1 MANTGRQHT
10 FRFVL
15 LLSIVSLFGD
25 MTYEGARSVSGP
37 FLAYLG
43 ASGFV
48 VGFVAGSGE
57 LIGFALRY
65 FSGRVAD
72 RTRMYWPIAI
82 FGYAVNVLTV
92 PALALARTWPI
103 AAVLIVGERFGRG
116 VRKPVVGA
124 MLAHAGSEL
133 GQGWVFGFREAMDQ
147 TGATI
152 GPLIVAL
159 VLFLHGGFSLAFS
172 VLAIPALLMLLVLIG
187 ARREYPRPED
197 LETARPVQAPRG
209 VGAFWLYAAGG
220 ACLGA
225 GFADFALV
233 SYHFSRTHVVADA
246 LIPVLYAGAM
256 LVGAVGSP
264 FLGKAYDR
272 YGIVVV
278 IAAFVAGAAFAPLVF
293 LGSGAVALVGVL
305 LWGLGMA
312 AQDALLP
319 SIIARI
325 APPER
330 RASTLGAFDAVY
342 GVAWFLGST
351 VMGALYDRSVIGLV
365 VFSVVLQVVCA
376 PPLLLFAARRQSRV
390 DEAAT

>member
-1 MANTGRQHT
+1 MAHPRAHA

-37 FLAYLG
+37 FLAQLG
-43 ASGFV
+43 ASGFI
-48 VGFVAGSGE
+48 VGFVAGFGE
-57 LIGFALRY
+57 LIGFGMRY
-65 FSGRVAD
+65 LSGSFAD
-72 RTRMYWPIAI
+72 YSRRYWPIAI
-82 FGYAVNVLTV
+82 AGYAVNVLSV
-92 PALALARTWPI
+92 PALALARTWPV
-103 AAVLIVGERFGRG
+103 ASVLIVGERLGRG
-116 VRKPVVGA
+116 IRKPVVGA

-159 VLFLHGGFSLAFS
+159 VLLLHGSFSLAFAL
-172 VLAIPALLMLLVLIG
+172 LAIPAVLMLAVLLG
-187 ARREYPRPED
+187 ARREYPRPQD
-197 LETARPVQAPRG
+197 LETARPVEAPPKAS
-209 VGAFWLYAAGG
+209 VFWVYAAAG
-220 ACLGA
+220 ACLGG

-233 SYHFSRTHVVADA
+233 SYHFSRTHLFVSA

-264 FLGKAYDR
+264 LLGKAFDR

-278 IAAFVAGAAFAPLVF
+278 VAAFVAASAFAPLVF
-293 LGSGAVALVGVL
+293 FGSFGFAIAGVL

-319 SIIARI
+319 PLIARI
-325 APPER
+325 ASPER
-330 RASTLGAFDAVY
+330 RASMLGAFDAVY
-342 GVAWFLGST
+342 GVAWFVGST
-351 VMGALYDRSVIGLV
+351 VMGALYDRSIAWLV
-365 VFSVVLQVVCA
+365 VVSVVLQAVCA
-376 PPLLLFAARRQSRV
+376 PPLLLLAARRQSR
-390 DEAAT
+390 TT